1 MPPTPH
7 ELLEFLIAT
16 LARKPPAV
24 PFRTGASVARYLD
37 DLAYECKGDER
48 KTLLLLSKAV
58 WRQVFQFAEFKIA
71 AKDQTLQFLE
81 TFTQTLLA
89 DYDVKAVMSMVAAH
103 QAPSKHRTP
112 RILRSVN
119 LGISMGS
126 GSRRLSSD
134 LTERIY
140 VAYSAL
146 RIKRVHSAS
155 GLVAEMLNRYKI
167 PTGSRQGD
175 RTWSQYEVQARVKQF
190 EKSPKDLRNRKS
202 KREALIAHWEG
213 LYYPIKAA
221 R

>member
-1 MPPTPH
+1 MPPTPY

-16 LARKPPAV
+16 VARKPPAV
-24 PFRTGASVARYLD
+24 PFRIGASVARYLD
-37 DLAYECKGDER
+37 DLAYECKGEER
-48 KTLLLLSKAV
+48 KTLLELSKAV
-58 WRQVFQFAEFKIA
+58 WRQAFQFAEFKTA
-71 AKDQTLQFLE
+71 PKEQTLEFLE

-89 DYDVKAVMSMVAAH
+89 DYDVKVVMRLVAAH
-103 QAPSKHRTP
+103 PAPGKHRRP

-119 LGISMGS
+119 LGISMGA

-146 RIKRVHSAS
+146 RINRVHGAS

-175 RTWSQYEVQARVKQF
+175 GTWSEYEVQARVKQF
-190 EKSPKDLRNRKS
+190 DKSPEDSRNRKS
-202 KREALIAHWEG
+202 KREALIAHWVG

>member
-16 LARKPPAV
+16 VARKPPTV
-24 PFRTGASVARYLD
+24 PFRIGASVARYLD
-37 DLAYECKGDER
+37 DLAYECEGEER
-48 KTLLLLSKAV
+48 KTLLELSKAV
-58 WRQVFQFAEFKIA
+58 WRQVFQFAEFKTA
-71 AKDQTLQFLE
+71 PKDQTLQFLE

-89 DYDVKAVMSMVAAH
+89 DYDVKAVMRLVAAH
-103 QAPSKHRTP
+103 PAPGKHRTP

>member
-48 KTLLLLSKAV
+48 KTLLLFSKAV
-58 WRQVFQFAEFKIA
+58 WRQVFQFGKFRTA
-71 AKDQTLQFLE
+71 AKNQTLQFLE
-81 TFTQTLLA
+81 TFTETLLA
-89 DYDVKAVMSMVAAH
+89 DYDVKAVMSTVAAH
-103 QAPSKHRTP
+103 PAPNKHRTP

-119 LGISMGS
+119 FGISMGS
-126 GSRRLSSD
+126 QSRRLSSD

-140 VAYSAL
+140 VAYWAL
-146 RIKRVHSAS
+146 RFGRVHGAS
-155 GLVAEMLNRYKI
+155 RLIADTLNRYRV

-175 RTWSQYEVQARVKQF
+175 GTWSPYEIQDRVKQF
-190 EKSPKDLRNRKS
+190 DKSLKGCRDRRS
-202 KREALIAHWEG
+202 RREALIAHWEG
-213 LYYPIKAA
+213 LHYPIKAP